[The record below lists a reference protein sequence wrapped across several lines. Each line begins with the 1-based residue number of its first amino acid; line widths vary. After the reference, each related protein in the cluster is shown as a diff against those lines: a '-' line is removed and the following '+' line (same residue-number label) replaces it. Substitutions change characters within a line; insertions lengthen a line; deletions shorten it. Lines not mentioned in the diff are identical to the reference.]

1 MRLAKALIVILVAAA
16 AMASTVV
23 ATASAAPPTI
33 LLLPTEKLPGLIL
46 SEKEPNAIKY
56 EVQSEAATLIGE
68 GLLLDV
74 MITNL
79 NDTSDGSYLL
89 LLLNFGEVKGKKER
103 CNTSGDKTGEI
114 LIPTN
119 LIHLV
124 YDKLGTGTELGVGL
138 LFLISEFGLTCGA
151 GLKVKMK
158 GEVLGLIMPINTEA
172 KVELGSLKARL
183 KCSSTFGVPE
193 ESKYWN
199 AASEEKKAVLLTS
212 AGAGF
217 ESGCLSI
224 VPETIPLEPMT
235 MIEIMG

>member
-1 MRLAKALIVILVAAA
+1 MRRLKVLFLMLVAVA
-16 AMASTVV
+16 AMASVMV
-23 ATASAAPPTI
+23 ATAAAAPPTV
-33 LLLPTEKLPGLIL
+33 LLLSGEKLPVLIL
-46 SEKEPNAIKY
+46 SEKEPNKILTQL
-56 EVQSEAATLIGE
+56 ESEAATLEGE

-79 NDTSDGSYLL
+79 NDTSDGSYLVL
-89 LLLNFGEVKGKKER
+89 FLKVKEEKGKKES

-124 YDKLGTGTELGVGL
+124 YDALGTGEALGVGT
-138 LFLISEFGLTCGA
+138 LFLVSEFGFTCGA
-151 GLKVKMK
+151 GLKIKIK
-158 GEVLGLIMPINTEA
+158 GESLGLIKPINSEA
-172 KVELGSLKARL
+172 KVELGSLKGKL

-199 AASEEKKAVLLTS
+199 AAGEEKKAVLLTT

-217 ESGCLSI
+217 EPSCESILS
-224 VPETIPLEPMT
+224 EIPLEPMT

>member
-1 MRLAKALIVILVAAA
+1 MRLAKTLLLIVVAVS
-16 AMASTVV
+16 AMASVMV
-23 ATASAAPPTI
+23 ASASATPPTV
-33 LLLPTEKLPGLIL
+33 LLLAGEKLPVLIL
-46 SEKEPNAIKY
+46 SEKDPNAIKT
-56 EVQSEAATLIGE
+56 EWQSEAANLAGE

-74 MITNL
+74 MITSL
-79 NDTSDGSYLL
+79 NDTSDGSYLML
-89 LLLNFGEVKGKKER
+89 FLKIEEKAGKKEK

-124 YDKLGTGTELGVGL
+124 YDALGTGEALGVGL
-138 LFLISEFGLTCGA
+138 LFLVSEFGLTCGA

-158 GEVLGLIMPINTEA
+158 GEFLGLIKPINTEA
-172 KVELGSLKARL
+172 KVELGSLKGKL

-199 AASEEKKAVLLTS
+199 AAGEEKKAVLLNN

-217 ESGCLSI
+217 ESECLSI
-224 VPETIPLEPMT
+224 LPEIPLEPMT

>member
-33 LLLPTEKLPGLIL
+33 LLLSGEKLPVLIL
-46 SEKEPNAIKY
+46 SEKDPNTIKT
-56 EVQSEAATLIGE
+56 ELQSEAATLEGE
-68 GLLLDV
+68 GLLVDI

-79 NDTSDGSYLL
+79 NDTSDGSYLVL
-89 LLLNFGEVKGKKER
+89 LLKVKEEKGKKES
-103 CNTSGDKTGEI
+103 CNTSGDKTGEV

-124 YDKLGTGTELGVGL
+124 YDSLSPLGVGL
-138 LFLISEFGLTCGA
+138 LFLASEFLLLCGA
-151 GLKVKMK
+151 GLKIKVK

-172 KVELGSLKARL
+172 KVELGSLKGKLR
-183 KCSSTFGVPE
+183 CSSTFGVPE

-199 AASEEKKAVLLTS
+199 AAGEEKKAVILAS

-217 ESGCLSI
+217 ESGCENILS
-224 VPETIPLEPMT
+224 EIPLEPMT

>member
-1 MRLAKALIVILVAAA
+1 MRLVKTLFLILVAVSAI
-16 AMASTVV
+16 ASVMV
-23 ATASAAPPTI
+23 ASASAVPPTV
-33 LLLPTEKLPGLIL
+33 LLLSGEKLPVLIL
-46 SEKEPNAIKY
+46 SGKDPNAIKY
-56 EVQSEAATLIGE
+56 EVQSEAATLEGE

-79 NDTSDGSYLL
+79 NDTPDGSYLL
-89 LLLNFGEVKGKKER
+89 LLLKYKEKAGKKES
-103 CNTSGDKTGEI
+103 CNTPGDKTGEI

-124 YDKLGTGTELGVGL
+124 YDKLGTGTALGVGL
-138 LFLISEFGLTCGA
+138 LFLISEFGLSCGA

-199 AASEEKKAVLLTS
+199 AAGEEKKAVLLTT

-224 VPETIPLEPMT
+224 LSEIPLEPMT

>member
-1 MRLAKALIVILVAAA
+1 MRLAKALLLMVVTVSAI
-16 AMASTVV
+16 ASVMV
-23 ATASAAPPTI
+23 ATAAATPPTV
-33 LLLPTEKLPGLIL
+33 LLLPGSTLPVLIL
-46 SEKEPNAIKY
+46 SEKDPNAIKTEWQT
-56 EVQSEAATLIGE
+56 EVVSLGGE

-79 NDTSDGSYLL
+79 NDTADGSYLV
-89 LLLNFGEVKGKKER
+89 LLLNVAETAGKKES
-103 CNTSGDKTGEI
+103 CTTPGEKTGEI

-138 LFLISEFGLTCGA
+138 LFLVSEFGLSCGA
-151 GLKVKMK
+151 GLKVKVK
-158 GEVLGLIMPINTEA
+158 GEALGLIMPINTEA
-172 KVELGSLKARL
+172 KAELGSLKGKL

-193 ESKYWN
+193 ESKYWT
-199 AASEEKKAVLLTS
+199 AAGEEKKAVLLFS

-224 VPETIPLEPMT
+224 VSEIPLEPMT